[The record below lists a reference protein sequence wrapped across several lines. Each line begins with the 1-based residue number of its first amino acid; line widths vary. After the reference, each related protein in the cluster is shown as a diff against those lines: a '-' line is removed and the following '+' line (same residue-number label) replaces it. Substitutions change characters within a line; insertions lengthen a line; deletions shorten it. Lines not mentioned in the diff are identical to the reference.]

1 MLKADEVSNILNSI
15 KISPSIQADSEE
27 KEKSDLENSKSQAS
41 AMENAENEWREKLT
55 EQYQDNKIDKEMRAI
70 LSEWLNGKPATRMIL
85 PNDEGVIVDYNS
97 VSREFTAKMKRFND
111 EGQLVTSYN
120 NVLAGDLSIDL
131 KEWNGSIHI
140 DLEYIP
146 AASRFIDPQSI
157 QDIFWWAPKFKEW
170 AIKLLSIPE
179 DERPKQ
185 YIKEIP
191 RSSSGLSSVFFVYD
205 KSTGPGVWVM
215 GEEPLVEFADD
226 YRKNYEFVKN
236 ALESGESLSLI
247 YHPGSGTDFN
257 LSVEQAQKFGIT
269 KFHDSRGLSSVG
281 DFYLKGRY
289 YNLKNLYL
297 AASSVN
303 NFLLKM
309 ADVYNNKNS
318 SKNDLEKSKSVRDAV
333 DKKLGLD

>member
-1 MLKADEVSNILNSI
+1 MKTHLIAVIALTSIAANMLKADEVSNILNSI

-185 YIKEIP
+185 EPIKP
-191 RSSSGLSSVFFVYD
+191 TVFVEPPLPPEPVVPLW
-205 KSTGPGVWVM
+205 KS
-215 GEEPLVEFADD
+215 
-226 YRKNYEFVKN
+226 KN
-236 ALESGESLSLI
+236 
-247 YHPGSGTDFN
+247 
-257 LSVEQAQKFGIT
+257 
-269 KFHDSRGLSSVG
+269 
-281 DFYLKGRY
+281 FY
-289 YNLKNLYL
+289 
-297 AASSVN
+297 
-303 NFLLKM
+303 FLLGFGVLVLLFLLLK
-309 ADVYNNKNS
+309 
-318 SKNDLEKSKSVRDAV
+318 
-333 DKKLGLD
+333 